1 LGSFFAGKKSIVG
14 ERTNVPRGIDDV
26 LLVKM

>member
-1 LGSFFAGKKSIVG
+1 LGSFLPEKKSIVG